1 MNTSNTPAESSEEG
15 RAFLQHRVAVAGVFG
30 ATIGGAFLTLRTLQY
45 LVARS
50 LVVFDDRSMWFH
62 LGGVASMTLMWLAC
76 RKGERSVLAVRR
88 VETLSILGAAVSYTL
103 MGLHVPVWEMP
114 HYLITLAI
122 MSMVVARAIYVPSTA
137 RRTLILTS
145 AAGIPV
151 LVATFWLYYN
161 LDISTWMHVQ
171 PAVRAATPFHRA
183 TAIAFFTAVWWG
195 VAVALSTGASMTIFG
210 LRKNVADARKL
221 GQYELIEKLGE
232 GGMGVV
238 YQAQHAMLRRPTA
251 VKLLPPEKVGE
262 QSLARFE
269 KEVRQT
275 ARLTHPNTV
284 TIFDYGRTPEGV
296 FYYAME
302 LLDGSTLQRIVEI
315 DGAQPAGRVA
325 RVFEQAA
332 RALSEAHEAGLIHR
346 DIKPANIM
354 LVRQGGEADVTK
366 VLDFGL
372 VKEVDRAESSTSLTQ
387 ADTLMGTPQYL
398 APEAITAPNSVDA
411 RSDLYALGGVA
422 YYLLAGR
429 HVFSGSGVV
438 EVCSKHL
445 YEQPAPLPD
454 DVPEALAAL
463 VLRCLEKDPGDRPQ
477 SAKELAA
484 AIRECARD
492 LGQDLAWT
500 TLQAEEWW
508 TEHGPELTKPKAET
522 LEPALRQTLNIDLNR
537 SVRGDATTM

>member
-1 MNTSNTPAESSEEG
+1 MSTTSTPLESSEEG

-30 ATIGGAFLTLRTLQY
+30 ASIGGGFLTLRLLQHLASG
-45 LVARS
+45 LVT
-50 LVVFDDRSMWFH
+50 FDDWTMWFH
-62 LGGVASMTLMWLAC
+62 FGGVASMTLMWMVC
-76 RKGERSVLAVRR
+76 RTGQRSVLAIRR
-88 VETLSILGAAVSYTL
+88 VETLSILGAAVFYTL
-103 MGLHVPVWEMP
+103 MGVYVPVWQMP

-122 MSMVVARAIYVPSTA
+122 LSMVVARAIYVPSTA
-137 RRTLILTS
+137 RRTLLLTS

-151 LVATFWLYYN
+151 IVATFWLYYN
-161 LDISTWMHVQ
+161 VDISNWTDVE
-171 PAVRAATPFHRA
+171 ASIRAASPLRRA
-183 TAIAFFTAVWWG
+183 MEITFFTAVWWG

-210 LRKNVADARKL
+210 LRKRVADARRL

-238 YQAQHAMLRRPTA
+238 YHAQHAMLRRPTA

-302 LLDGSTLQRIVEI
+302 LLDGSTLQRVVEI
-315 DGAQPAGRVA
+315 NGAQPPARVA

-366 VLDFGL
+366 VVDFGL
-372 VKEVDRAESSTSLTQ
+372 VKEVDRAASSTSLTQ

-398 APEAITAPNSVDA
+398 SPEAITSPESVDA

-422 YYLLAGR
+422 YYLLTGH
-429 HVFSGSGVV
+429 HVFSGNGVV

-445 YEQPAPLPD
+445 YEPPAPLPEG
-454 DVPEALAAL
+454 VPKGLAAL
-463 VLRCLEKDPGDRPQ
+463 VLRCLAKDPSERPQ
-477 SAKELAA
+477 SAAKLAV
-484 AIRECARD
+484 AIQECAS
-492 LGQDLAWT
+492 GPKWT
-500 TLQAEEWW
+500 KQQAEEWW
-508 TEHGPELTKPKAET
+508 AEHGPALSKPIAEDK
-522 LEPALRQTLNIDLNR
+522 EPALRQTLNIDLDR
-537 SVRGDATTM
+537 SVRGDAKTM